1 MARYWTSAGCANSVT
16 KVVIWLLS
24 PLGMAFCLAGLVLAL
39 AWRRRMRSSIALAAL
54 AFVWLG
60 VWSMP
65 MVSHWLG
72 SAIENQYPQ
81 VPMAAVAHAPAIVV
95 LGGAVSPPRLGGSEI
110 DLHTAADRVWYAA
123 RLFHAGKAP
132 LLILS
137 GGSDP
142 ERQAISEARAMA
154 IFLADLGVPAQAIVL
169 EEQSRNTRQ
178 NAANSAALLK
188 ARGIDRIL
196 LVTSALHMP
205 RAVTLFMAQG
215 LQVVPAPTDFEASQP
230 PPPGLLAWLPD
241 ALALDTSGRAMK
253 EIVGKWVGW

>member
-1 MARYWTSAGCANSVT
+1 MLFLS
-16 KVVIWLLS
+16 KFVIWLLS
-24 PLGMAFCLAGLVLAL
+24 PLGLACCLAGLALAL
-39 AWRRRMRSSIALAAL
+39 AWRRRLRSSMALAAL

-72 SAIENQYPQ
+72 NCIEQQYPQ
-81 VPMAAVAHAPAIVV
+81 VPIASLAKAPAIVV

-110 DLHTAADRVWYAA
+110 DLHSAADRVWYAA

-137 GGSDP
+137 GGYDP
-142 ERQAISEARAMA
+142 ERLVFSEARAMA
-154 IFLADLGVPAQAIVL
+154 TFLADLGVPAQAMVL

-188 ARGIDRIL
+188 ARGINRIL

-205 RAVTLFMAQG
+205 RAMALFTAQG
-215 LQVVPAPTDFEASQP
+215 LQVIAAPTDFEASQA
-230 PPPGLLAWLPD
+230 PPPGILAWLPD
-241 ALALDTSGRAMK
+241 AQALDASGRAMK
-253 EIVGKWVGW
+253 ELVGKGVGW